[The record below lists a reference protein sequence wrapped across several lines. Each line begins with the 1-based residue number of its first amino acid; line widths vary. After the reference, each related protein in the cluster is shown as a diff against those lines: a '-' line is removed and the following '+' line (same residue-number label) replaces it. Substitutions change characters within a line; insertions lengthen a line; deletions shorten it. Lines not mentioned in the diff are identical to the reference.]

1 MAIHHKVGYEF
12 ILEIKASVIA
22 TDVNAHGQLKHALLK
37 QRKTRHAFT

>member
-1 MAIHHKVGYEF
+1 MTIHHKVGDQF

-22 TDVNAHGQLKHALLK
+22 TDVNAHGQLKHGEGG